1 MKFAKSINFQLI
13 IEAPSVH
20 PSIAKT
26 NFVQRNNIHTRVE
39 RRRSR
44 NRGEVNSASVSRNVP
59 RSINP
64 KRYYAFHPFV
74 VVVASRRVV
83 QRTRTYERL
92 FIFDFPRICLST
104 CCRLSLSL
112 SPSVCVYELEW
123 TVHTCA
129 CARMRGTRSSDY
141 KKKTR
146 RFCLRNISNER
157 NFVVSIDRFT
167 FKGEKI

>member
-1 MKFAKSINFQLI
+1 M
-13 IEAPSVH
+13 
-20 PSIAKT
+20 
-26 NFVQRNNIHTRVE
+26 QRNNIHTRVE

-104 CCRLSLSL
+104 CCVVSLSL
-112 SPSVCVYELEW
+112 PPCVFTNWNEPCTHARARVCV
-123 TVHTCA
+123 
-129 CARMRGTRSSDY
+129 ARDRAIIR
-141 KKKTR
+141 KKRDDSVYVTSR
-146 RFCLRNISNER
+146 
-157 NFVVSIDRFT
+157 T
-167 FKGEKI
+167 KGIL